1 MNVIEPQRYHTA
13 TQKHPRK
20 QRFLSGLFILL
31 IVIGGIN
38 YCRPL
43 PGVTAKLSVSQ
54 TVAATNPALAWPEQG
69 QASAAA
75 AGYGLLGTSG
85 TMTPLATAS
94 IAKVITALCVLSKQ
108 PLAPG
113 QSGPTYTVGSA
124 DVALYQA
131 YQAENGSLIP
141 VTAGER
147 LTEYQALEAL
157 MIPSANNIA
166 DSLVRWVFGS
176 QAAYKTYATQFLQN
190 HGISA
195 TQIGPDASG
204 FDPGTTSTA
213 SDLAALG
220 QLALKSPVLLEIA
233 GKRSATLPVIGTVSN
248 YDTVLGV
255 HGITGLKTGN
265 NDSDPGAFLFTAN
278 LTIGATTIPVTG
290 AVMGAPD
297 LGTALQNSTQLVAS
311 LSSGFSEITV
321 ASTNQTIGQLTSAWG
336 ASTTIIAKQ
345 SIDFVRWNANPVIV
359 KHNLNPTVRS
369 GKIGSLTASAGHI
382 KTGTDLL
389 LAKPLAGPSFWWRL
403 TRH

>member
-1 MNVIEPQRYHTA
+1 MNVIEPKRYHTS

-20 QRFLSGLFILL
+20 RRFLTGLIIMLL
-31 IVIGGIN
+31 VIGGIN

-43 PGVTAKLSVSQ
+43 PKPTAKLSIPQ
-54 TVAATNPALAWPEQG
+54 TIAATTPVLAWPEQG

-75 AGYGLLGTSG
+75 ADYGLLGTSG

-108 PLAPG
+108 PLALG
-113 QSGPTYTVGSA
+113 QRGPTYTVGAA
-124 DVALYQA
+124 DVALYQT

-141 VTAGER
+141 VTQGER

-176 QAAYKTYATQFLQN
+176 QTAYKSYATQFLQN

-233 GKRSATLPVIGTVSN
+233 GKRSTTLPVVGTVSN

-278 LTIGATTIPVTG
+278 LTIGGTVVPVTG

-311 LSSGFSEITV
+311 LSSGFSEVSI
-321 ASTNQTIGQLTSAWG
+321 ASTNQTMGQLTSAWG

-345 SIDFVRWNANPVIV
+345 GIDFVRWNANPVIV
-359 KHNLNPTVRS
+359 QHELNSAIRS
-369 GKIGSLTASAGHI
+369 GKIGSLTASAGRV
-382 KTGTDLL
+382 KEGTDLL
-389 LAKPLAGPSFWWRL
+389 LAKPLASPSFWWRL